1 MNDKLYQNNTSRH
14 KKDVLDTEGSAEMS
28 MRKIG
33 NCLSTK
39 KKYRLSSGKENMKK
53 KSAINLKHPLWK
65 FKKTKNG
72 YIGLLK
78 EEIWEK
84 LIDLQLNDR
93 TK

>member
-39 KKYRLSSGKENMKK
+39 KKYRLSS
-53 KSAINLKHPLWK
+53 
-65 FKKTKNG
+65 
-72 YIGLLK
+72 
-78 EEIWEK
+78 
-84 LIDLQLNDR
+84 
-93 TK
+93 